1 MFIHK
6 NIYDMAEEKRSVQ
19 ENEFE
24 ESQTNE
30 VENECV
36 NTEKHQ
42 EEVHKK
48 KEDKACKKEDKQL
61 EELGQKLIE
70 MNDKYLRLS
79 AEFDNYRKRT
89 LKEKME
95 LTKSAGEQLLQNI
108 LPVVDN
114 FERAL
119 KSMNTAKDVT
129 SLKEGVDLIY
139 ANFKTFLTQNG
150 VKEIETENADFDT
163 DIHEAVTTIPAP
175 TPELKGKVLDCVE
188 KGYYLNDK
196 VMRFAKVVVGE

>member
-1 MFIHK
+1 MNFRFDDFRFWIEGVNHLIVEESQNVEK
-6 NIYDMAEEKRSVQ
+6 EAEEKS
-19 ENEFE
+19 
-24 ESQTNE
+24 
-30 VENECV
+30 
-36 NTEKHQ
+36 
-42 EEVHKK
+42 HKDKSSK
-48 KEDKACKKEDKQL
+48 KEGNQL
-61 EELGQKLIE
+61 EELGQKLVE

-95 LTKSAGEQLLQNI
+95 LTKSAGEQILTKI

-119 KSMNTAKDVT
+119 KSISMTKDVAA
-129 SLKEGVDLIY
+129 LKEGVDLIY

-175 TPELKGKVLDCVE
+175 APELKGKVLDCIE